1 MLKERRRGG
10 SAGGSRVKESTL
22 SVSASLL
29 DRREMVGC
37 GAGVRLGARE
47 SPETGRTGLVN
58 PAQASPYLW
67 RSGVLHTCT
76 NIYSY

>member
-10 SAGGSRVKESTL
+10 SAGGNRVKESTL

-37 GAGVRLGARE
+37 GAGVRLGASE
-47 SPETGRTGLVN
+47 SPETGSTGPVN
-58 PAQASPYLW
+58 PAHASPYL
-67 RSGVLHTCT
+67 
-76 NIYSY
+76 

>member
-29 DRREMVGC
+29 ERREMVGC
-37 GAGVRLGARE
+37 GAGVRLGANE
-47 SPETGRTGLVN
+47 SPETGKIGPVN
-58 PAQASPYLW
+58 PTDISPFL
-67 RSGVLHTCT
+67 
-76 NIYSY
+76 